1 MVSITMLIAMLVT
14 MLIKISN
21 AYINVNKMLLEL
33 ITIASAGVNIS
44 VGCLIF
50 FIYFKLKKYFNE

>member
-1 MVSITMLIAMLVT
+1 MVNITMLVAMLVT

-33 ITIASAGVNIS
+33 ITIASSGVNIS
-44 VGCLIF
+44 VGCLIS
-50 FIYFKLKKYFNE
+50 LLVLS